1 MLTNIPRV
9 VILGYNLRN
18 HHGSLITIFLC
29 MFFFCCWGWVCEK
42 MDGDRKGGI
51 CGVGRE
57 GGKIKVTVARDRC
70 VKKWIDKEK
79 FLE

>member
-29 MFFFCCWGWVCEK
+29 MFFFAAGDGFVRKWMETEK
-42 MDGDRKGGI
+42 EGFVVLGEK
-51 CGVGRE
+51 VG
-57 GGKIKVTVARDRC
+57 K
-70 VKKWIDKEK
+70 
-79 FLE
+79 